1 MILADFQIDVEF
13 EVPRSVR
20 VIVYDSLKGLRIGAT
35 RYENHSKTKRRRK
48 HGLFSGT
55 LGICHRFE
63 WLDKEGKSKPECA
76 IVRLAYPNLGV
87 GIISHEMLHAA
98 VWMRELNGESDE
110 LTTANDEP
118 ICWVLGE
125 LVRQTINTMNERGV
139 YEAVEA
145 ISDAT

>member
-1 MILADFQIDVEF
+1 VILADFQIDVEF

-63 WLDKEGKSKPECA
+63 WLG
-76 IVRLAYPNLGV
+76 IV
-87 GIISHEMLHAA
+87 SHEMLHAA